1 VCPALLPTPRTNWLS
16 APYAWL
22 LGGEYVNNQLRA
34 FTFGLATALN
44 FLGNWAGT
52 FSAPYFINPAKFGW
66 GPKYGYI
73 WFASNMV
80 CVVFTWFFLPETRD
94 RTLEEIHEMFE
105 ARVPARKFKH
115 YVCANTEGYA
125 AEAMGKELSERKA
138 AGTTHVETLPAD
150 KA

>member
-1 VCPALLPTPRTNWLS
+1 M
-16 APYAWL
+16 
-22 LGGEYVNNQLRA
+22 NNQLRA

-52 FSAPYFINPAKFGW
+52 FSAPYFINTAKFDW

-73 WFASNMV
+73 WFGSNML

-105 ARVPARKFKH
+105 ARLPARKFKG
-115 YVCANTEGYA
+115 YVCTGVERYA
-125 AEAMGKELSERKA
+125 AEAIEEKAGELKAVERSA
-138 AGTTHVETLPAD
+138 HVEELQD
-150 KA
+150 ERV